1 MARTHVV
8 VDGDTLS
15 GIAQQFYGDAALF
28 PVIAAANKIANPDI
42 VEIGQV
48 LSIPDVTRTHVVVDG
63 DTLSGIAQQFYG
75 DAALFPVIAAANNI
89 ANPDIIQVGQLL
101 SIPELAPQPGGGSG
115 PGGQP
120 PVTGKIDLSQFAG
133 TLPYDSQ
140 LYGVYQPLLGWKSI
154 RLQRRFQPAL
164 SSVGEGA
171 LVQTALGIVPVV
183 DMNPPAPV
191 PHLTVAG
198 EDVVADTAPTP
209 SVKLGSVAPATIA
222 NAPGSLDSV
231 FASLMRDKLKPF
243 ARADVAQWRP
253 LFAPDKLQ
261 QVLDQATSQ
270 LSSAHAAA
278 IRALDHL
285 ALDVPGASDALLQTR
300 LNRESVVAGSV
311 HRLNQQ
317 NNTAALTQL
326 FFADQNLTV
335 APTDV
340 SGLFDPLET
349 LDPGHGGISQVSLS
363 PIGIVH
369 LFRQYFFEFA
379 SFLGTPVQHVWL
391 SPGGTVELLEVSTRK
406 TTVEKFTETALE
418 QTQKT
423 DTSTT
428 TQDELSDAV
437 REENQ
442 QNSKLG
448 VGATGSVS
456 GGVGP
461 VFTAQGSTSLNFDL
475 DTSLKQAKEQTHKQ
489 TRQQTQSTSS
499 QIKSNYKSTLRVVTE
514 TTDTSSK
521 RYVLQ
526 NTTDKLVNYELRR
539 KMRQIGVQ
547 LQDLG
552 TQLCW
557 QTYVDDPGREL
568 GVAKLV
574 HIAEPPDLS
583 HVQPPQLIPI
593 PDPEVKATPVS
604 LNIEWFFE
612 DRKFGFVPIGGVLQ
626 LVPPQ
631 AGYIFDRAEVVVTS
645 GDHWAW
651 GYHVGESRQIDDGQG
666 GKEDS
671 VSSIVVGVTTA
682 PGGLETDEHPKF
694 TIQVTPIWRPSKKL
708 LFDVNTQ
715 NTTKLASVD
724 AEKTRLAQEAYITAA
739 QDRVKA
745 ASNVAPRPYSDLREE
760 ERIIVF
766 RNLIRQLTKEVGLD
780 GEQPQVRHVVAELI
794 QAMFDTDS
802 MLYFVAPE
810 WWVPRVRQLK
820 VFNWTVTEQTPQNIG
835 LDGTYPDFD
844 KKQTVSWGGANSNRP
859 DNYYITGD
867 STPARLGSSLGW
879 VLQLDGDNSRNAFLN
894 APWVKAVIPVRAGK
908 ELDAVNW
915 LQRNAVEGTDGLAA
929 LYQAGTPAAAQQV
942 LSTLKAYPWPA
953 GSLQRQ
959 RYDTIQPSALTIRD
973 AITYLAIR
981 INSKYQTS
989 LQKVTDPQ
997 DPTLSY
1003 LPTDKVYET
1012 GFDHLKGG
1020 FVATGTTPYAVFD
1033 EWIEV
1038 MPTDQIVAVEV
1049 RYDPKTGQQI
1059 PIPPVPNPMH

>member
-1 MARTHVV
+1 MK
-8 VDGDTLS
+8 VD
-15 GIAQQFYGDAALF
+15 F
-28 PVIAAANKIANPDI
+28 
-42 VEIGQV
+42 
-48 LSIPDVTRTHVVVDG
+48 
-63 DTLSGIAQQFYG
+63 
-75 DAALFPVIAAANNI
+75 
-89 ANPDIIQVGQLL
+89 
-101 SIPELAPQPGGGSG
+101 
-115 PGGQP
+115 
-120 PVTGKIDLSQFAG
+120 SQFAG
-133 TLPYDSQ
+133 TLPNDSQ
-140 LYGVYQPLLGWKSI
+140 LYGIYQPLLGWKSV

-171 LVQTALGIVPVV
+171 LVQTAAAIAPVV
-183 DMNPPAPV
+183 DLNPSPV
-191 PHLTVAG
+191 IHVTDASG
-198 EDVVADTAPTP
+198 DDSAADVTAAESPTP
-209 SVKLGSVAPATIA
+209 LVKLGTAAPATAA
-222 NAPGSLDSV
+222 NAPDSLDSV
-231 FASLMRDKLKPF
+231 FATLMRNALKPF
-243 ARADVAQWRP
+243 ARADVSQWRP

-261 QVLDQATSQ
+261 QVLDQATQ
-270 LSSAHAAA
+270 QVTTAHLAAM
-278 IRALDHL
+278 RALDRTVL
-285 ALDVPGASDALLQTR
+285 ADTGTGEALLRTK
-300 LNRESVVAGSV
+300 LSRESVVAGSV
-311 HRLNQQ
+311 HQLNQQ
-317 NNTAALTQL
+317 NQVGALSQL
-326 FFADQNLTV
+326 FFADPNQAV
-335 APTDV
+335 APADV
-340 SGLFDPLET
+340 SGLLDPLAT
-349 LDPGHGGISQVSLS
+349 LDPTTGGLNQVSLS
-363 PIGIVH
+363 PIGLVH

-379 SFLGTPVQHVWL
+379 SFLGSPVQHVWL
-391 SPGGTVELLEVSTRK
+391 SPGGTVELIEVSTRK
-406 TTVEKFTETALE
+406 TTVEKVTETALE
-418 QTQKT
+418 QIQKT

-442 QNSKLG
+442 QNTKLG
-448 VGATGSVS
+448 VGATASVS
-456 GGVGP
+456 GGTGP
-461 VFTAQGSTSLNFDL
+461 VFTAQGSTSLNFEL
-475 DTSLKQAKEQTHKQ
+475 DASLKQAKEQTHKQ

-499 QIKSNYKSTLRVVTE
+499 QIKSNFKSTLRVVTE

-552 TQLCW
+552 SQLCW
-557 QTYVDDPGREL
+557 QTYVDDPGKEL

-593 PDPEVKATPVS
+593 PDAEVKATPVS

-612 DRKFGFVPIGGVLQ
+612 DRQFGFVPIGGVLQ

-651 GYHVGESRQIDDGQG
+651 GYQVDESSQIDDGQG
-666 GKEDS
+666 GKETS
-671 VSSIVVGVTTA
+671 VSSIVIGVTTA
-682 PGGLETDEHPKF
+682 PGGLETNEHPKF
-694 TIQVTPIWRPSKKL
+694 TLQITPIWRPSKKL
-708 LFDVNTQ
+708 LQDVDAQ
-715 NTTKLASVD
+715 NATKLASVD

-760 ERIIVF
+760 ERIVVF
-766 RNLIRQLTKEVGLD
+766 RNLIRQLTMEVGLD
-780 GEQPQVRHVVAELI
+780 GEQPQVRHVVAELV
-794 QAMFDTDS
+794 QAMFDVDA

-810 WWVPRVRQLK
+810 WWVPRIRQYK
-820 VFNWTVTEQTPQNIG
+820 IFNWTISEKTPQNIG

-844 KKQTVSWGGANSNRP
+844 KKQTVSWGGANYNRP
-859 DNYYITGD
+859 DNYYITDD

-894 APWVKAVIPVRAGK
+894 APWVKAVIPVRPGK

-915 LQRNAVEGTDGLAA
+915 LQRNAVEGTDGLDA

-942 LSTLKAYPWPA
+942 LNTLKAYPWSADSP
-953 GSLQRQ
+953 QRQ
-959 RYDTIQPSALTIRD
+959 RYDTIPVSALTIRD
-973 AITYLAIR
+973 AINYLAIR
-981 INSKYQTS
+981 INAKYQTS
-989 LQKVTDPQ
+989 LTKVTDPQ
-997 DPTLSY
+997 DPTVSY

-1020 FVATGTTPYAVFD
+1020 FVAGGTTPYAVFD

-1049 RYDPKTGQQI
+1049 RYDPRTGQQI
-1059 PIPPVPNPMH
+1059 PTSPPGPNPAGPNPPGGSTPA